1 LGLLLGLL
9 ALNQAGAAGP
19 PGAARALRKE
29 PAYKATPT
37 YGLLL
42 LGRTAETAVWVV
54 RDHDTLYV
62 DRNANGDLTER
73 GEAFLPARE
82 DGSVTFRVERLWVPG
97 VPRQHTNLEVTVQ
110 LPSKKRRR
118 RESWTVR
125 LDVEGR
131 YQQRGN
137 LTPAQ
142 APGRA
147 PVLHFGGPLRFAS
160 LTGPRL
166 IRGQTG
172 EVAVMLEP
180 SPAGHAQAAVN
191 GESIPRGVHPVAD
204 VTFPGA
210 RAVSVRVPLTNRC

>member
-1 LGLLLGLL
+1 LGLLLGVL
-9 ALNQAGAAGP
+9 AASQPGAAGP
-19 PGAARALRKE
+19 PGADRAPRKE
-29 PAYKATPT
+29 PAYKARPT

-42 LGRTAETAVWVV
+42 LGRKAETRVWVV

-62 DRNANGDLTER
+62 DRNADGDLTER

-82 DGSVTFRVERLWVPG
+82 DGGLTYRVDRLCVPG
-97 VPRQHTNLEVTVQ
+97 APRQHTNLEVTVQ

-118 RESWTVR
+118 RESWTIR

-131 YQQRGN
+131 YQQWGT
-137 LTPAQ
+137 LAPAET
-142 APGRA
+142 PGRA

-160 LTGPRL
+160 LTGPKL
-166 IRGQTG
+166 LRGEPG

-180 SPAGHAQAAVN
+180 SGAGHAQAAVN
-191 GESIPRGVHPVAD
+191 VESIPRGVHPVAD

-210 RAVSVRVPLTNRC
+210 RAESLRVRLTKRC